1 MTLGS
6 LFDGAGTACLAAK
19 LIGITPVWSSEIE
32 KFPLKVTK
40 LRFPEVEQLGDITKI
55 NGAEI
60 TPVDIIV
67 FGSPCQ
73 NLSVAG
79 NRQGLNGSES
89 VLFLE
94 AIRVIKEMRKKY
106 GKPTYIVWENVPGAY
121 TSNNGEDFRRVLE
134 EICKV
139 KDETVSIPRPPRKWL
154 NAGSIVGDDFS
165 VAWRTYNAE
174 YFGVAQSRKRIY
186 LVADFGGNRA
196 EKIQFKPESVSGD
209 FETVRRAFRDYQS
222 DLAKSFRVT
231 GKRPYDNGDNDD
243 GRSRAA
249 LTGQQDKNSGENIAN
264 PIRENGT
271 GGGKRPLCN
280 EFQGEY

>member
-6 LFDGAGTACLAAK
+6 LFDAAGTACLAAK
-19 LIGITPVWSSEIE
+19 LIGIKPIWSSEIE

-154 NAGSIVGDDFS
+154 NAGSIMGDDFS
-165 VAWRTYNAE
+165 VSWRTYNAE
-174 YFGVAQSRKRIY
+174 YFGVAQTRKRIY
-186 LVADFGGNRA
+186 LVADFGGYRA
-196 EKIQFKPESVSGD
+196 EKIQFKPESVSGN
-209 FETVRRAFRDYQS
+209 FETVRQSFRDYQS
-222 DLAKSFRVT
+222 DLAKSFGVT
-231 GKRPYDNGDNDD
+231 GRRPYDNGDNDD

-249 LTGQQDKNSGENIAN
+249 LTRQQNKNSGEDLTDFIC
-264 PIRENGT
+264 ENGT
-271 GGGKRPLCN
+271 RGGKCPLCN